1 MAAGDKLIIETV
13 QVDSFFAFTIGIV
26 VFFVG
31 MRANERIGFLRDY
44 NIPEPVTGGI
54 LAALVALLL
63 YSFGGIEIEYDLAI
77 RDLLLVYFFTTIG
90 LNARMQDLVS
100 GGKPLAVLLVLTL
113 GYIVVQDIVGVLSA
127 QTIGQPAAMGVL
139 TGSAALIGG
148 HGTAIAWAPD
158 IAADHG
164 ISNALEVGVA
174 AATLG
179 LVMASLLGGPIAKLL
194 LARQVTD
201 TAEGDGPVVGIE
213 HKKEDEARI
222 THVNFMAPFWCSMLP
237 SYLGTP

>member
-77 RDLLLVYFFTTIG
+77 RDLLLVYFF
-90 LNARMQDLVS
+90 
-100 GGKPLAVLLVLTL
+100 
-113 GYIVVQDIVGVLSA
+113 
-127 QTIGQPAAMGVL
+127 
-139 TGSAALIGG
+139 
-148 HGTAIAWAPD
+148 
-158 IAADHG
+158 
-164 ISNALEVGVA
+164 
-174 AATLG
+174 
-179 LVMASLLGGPIAKLL
+179 
-194 LARQVTD
+194 
-201 TAEGDGPVVGIE
+201 
-213 HKKEDEARI
+213 
-222 THVNFMAPFWCSMLP
+222 
-237 SYLGTP
+237 